1 MKGKKEP
8 TVAILTENFSGQ
20 LLPFLWTWLGVL
32 GETND
37 ELEKA
42 DLNLEVWGLRWN
54 HLVFGAII
62 KKTC

>member
-20 LLPFLWTWLGVL
+20 LLHFLWTWLGVL
-32 GETND
+32 GETDD